1 MNKEHVSGI
10 SYIQQTIS
18 QFHGLKEET
27 QFIAQDST
35 VQARQSRD
43 ASAPRDVGWGGL
55 TGK

>member
-1 MNKEHVSGI
+1 MNKEHASGI

-43 ASAPRDVGWGGL
+43 ASDPRDVGWGGL